1 MINLYKEYAIGVKK
15 LSDAELSRDTSPS
28 GQTHIGLSEKV
39 LTFLPN
45 TPEQRE
51 GILIYNKSCSMVEC
65 AFSKIGNVRSTKIDT
80 STSNPVKSVVKQIRN
95 IASNNSFD
103 WFLVWFAL
111 DHQVPVFWLF
121 NSNSTEYND
130 FSKIID
136 LSKQTT
142 VYKEKSSDD
151 EYFKILMLIRSLN
164 KLDQLITKKY
174 YDAKEN
180 LLLAAS
186 SEHRTFVHLALDYFR
201 GTNHLDPLLEYF
213 STQEPNSPI
222 CVTDN
227 DKFKLSNMFINT
239 DEQEITSRNAGHSKR
254 WYTDPFSI
262 AGKDYYLYV
271 DWYPGP
277 DRNGNDVQ
285 LMIPHFVE
293 LIHACYGQKYEYRNS
308 QGTHELWLV
317 NTPSQM
323 APVIDN
329 HDMFSKLIEKYLK
342 ELPTF
347 WEDEKYKWE
356 AVKQFQEQW
365 DIDAEDF
372 SSMFTEATSKHYNL
386 LASNM
391 YYPIGMVQ
399 SLAAF
404 DEDRTRNMFRVLFD
418 ESKDLTERIKYFW
431 DEADD
436 MREKG
441 DEKWFNHYQDLH
453 AVSVYLT
460 FMYPDK
466 YFIYKYTELRNSIK
480 ALGDDFSFPGKTPP
494 SFYSKVVDYCEG
506 LRVRIAAN
514 QAVCNELDKLISSS
528 PDCYEDKHRNIA
540 TVDFIYYVGKRL
552 KNLPTDVSTGEDKP
566 IIEPNENSRYWIYA
580 PGEGASMWQLCQ
592 DKGIMVLGWG
602 DIGDYS
608 QYTSQEKLIA
618 DMQATYNLYEKN
630 FMNSSLAVWQFYK
643 DMKPGDVIFVKQGRS
658 KILGRGVVQGG
669 YQYDEELNEE
679 FRSFRKVNW
688 TDIGKWDAP
697 FNLAVKTLT
706 RIGVTENDK
715 LLIKQLNDLFITEE
729 KPVLEQVPFSIDKM
743 IEYIDETGLIYSPSL
758 IKRFAFS
765 LLTKPFVIL
774 SGLAGSGKTQ
784 LAITFAKALVEN
796 RKSQLCT
803 VSVGADW
810 TNREPLLGFPN
821 ALQSAQYVRPES
833 RVLDLLI
840 EANKP
845 ENSDKPYFLILD
857 EMNMSYVERYFADF
871 LSAMES
877 KEAIPL
883 WNGCPEPE
891 NEDDDW
897 DDTPKK
903 IKLPGNLFII
913 GTINVDETT
922 YMFSPKVLDR
932 ANVIEFKI
940 SADEM
945 SSFLENMKDVNPDNI
960 ISKAANM
967 AASFVEIA
975 SKNDLE
981 KDELA
986 VETLKKFFGELKN
999 VNAEF
1004 GYRSAT
1010 EIFRFICQAKNNDD
1024 TAVKITDNEILD
1036 AAIVQK
1042 LLPKLHGS
1050 RKKLDPVLK
1059 QLWRLCFDGAESDS
1073 QIAYENAN
1081 KAKFKESADKIWR
1094 MYESA
1099 SANGFTS
1106 FAEA

>member
-15 LSDAELSRDTSPS
+15 LSDAELSRETSPS
-28 GQTHIGLSEKV
+28 DMTHIGLSERV
-39 LTFLPN
+39 FTFLPN
-45 TPEQRE
+45 TPEQRD

-80 STSNPVKSVVKQIRN
+80 TTTNPVKSIVKQILN
-95 IASNNSFD
+95 IASNDALD

-111 DHQVPVFWLF
+111 DYQIPVFWLF

-151 EYFKILMLIRSLN
+151 EYYKILMLIRSLN
-164 KLDQLITKKY
+164 KLDQLVTKKY
-174 YDAKEN
+174 FDAKKN
-180 LLLAAS
+180 LLLAATP
-186 SEHRTFVHLALDYFR
+186 EHRTFVHLALDYFR
-201 GTNHLDPLLEYF
+201 GANHLDPLLEYF
-213 STQEPNSPI
+213 STQEPNTPI

-227 DKFKLSNMFINT
+227 NKFKLSNMFINT
-239 DEQEITSRNAGHSKR
+239 DEQEITSRNAGHGKR
-254 WYTDPFSI
+254 WYTDPFKI

-323 APVIDN
+323 APVID
-329 HDMFSKLIEKYLK
+329 E
-342 ELPTF
+342 
-347 WEDEKYKWE
+347 
-356 AVKQFQEQW
+356 
-365 DIDAEDF
+365 
-372 SSMFTEATSKHYNL
+372 
-386 LASNM
+386 
-391 YYPIGMVQ
+391 
-399 SLAAF
+399 
-404 DEDRTRNMFRVLFD
+404 
-418 ESKDLTERIKYFW
+418 
-431 DEADD
+431 
-436 MREKG
+436 
-441 DEKWFNHYQDLH
+441 
-453 AVSVYLT
+453 
-460 FMYPDK
+460 PDK
-466 YFIYKYTELRNSIK
+466 QSDIT
-480 ALGDDFSFPGKTPP
+480 
-494 SFYSKVVDYCEG
+494 
-506 LRVRIAAN
+506 
-514 QAVCNELDKLISSS
+514 
-528 PDCYEDKHRNIA
+528 
-540 TVDFIYYVGKRL
+540 
-552 KNLPTDVSTGEDKP
+552 
-566 IIEPNENSRYWIYA
+566 IIEPDENSRYWIFA
-580 PGEGASMWQLCQ
+580 PGEGARIWQLCQ
-592 DKGIMVLGWG
+592 DKSIMVLGWG
-602 DIGDYS
+602 EIGDYR
-608 QYTSQEKLIA
+608 QYHSREKLTA
-618 DMQATYNLYEKN
+618 DMQDIYNLHDKN
-630 FMNSSLAVWQFYK
+630 FMNNSLAVWQFLK
-643 DMKPGDVIFVKQGRS
+643 NMKPGDVIYVKKGRG
-658 KILGRGVVQGG
+658 KVLGRGIVQSD
-669 YQYDEELNEE
+669 YEYDETLDEE
-679 FRSFRKVNW
+679 YRSYRRVNW
-688 TDIGKWDAP
+688 THKGEWAAP
-697 FNLAVKTLT
+697 FKFAVKTLT
-706 RIGVTENDK
+706 RIGESEEDQVLIDK
-715 LLIKQLNDLFITEE
+715 LERLFSLEK
-729 KPVLEQVPFSIDKM
+729 KPVIEQISFSIDKV
-743 IEYIDETGLIYSPSL
+743 IKDIDETGLIYSPSL

-765 LLTKPFVIL
+765 LMTKPFVIL

-784 LAITFAKALVEN
+784 LAITFAKALVEDTDT
-796 RKSQLCT
+796 QLCT

-840 EANKP
+840 EANKD
-845 ENSDKPYFLILD
+845 ENKDKPYFLILD

-903 IKLPGNLFII
+903 IKLPSNLFII

-940 SADEM
+940 SAEEM
-945 SSFLENMKDVNPDNI
+945 SNFLSTMNPVHDENIVG
-960 ISKAANM
+960 KAADM
-967 AASFVEIA
+967 AADFVDIA
-975 SKNDLE
+975 SKKDIE
-981 KDELA
+981 KDEKA
-986 VETLKKFFGELKN
+986 IKTLENFFKELKC

-1010 EIFRFICQAKNNDD
+1010 EIFRFICQAKNNDSKD
-1024 TAVKITDNEILD
+1024 EKSKMTRDQILD

-1059 QLWRLCFDGAESDS
+1059 QLWKLCFTGADTELPITD
-1073 QIAYENAN
+1073 ENAK